1 MKQLPNCGTDGG
13 SGNQN
18 SCPSWH
24 RYGHKEDTCYAK
36 RDFVAG
42 RLLFIPPENVISK
55 RLKRYKEKLKLKSQ
69 RKYPGV
75 GRKMQQVEN
84 EETDVDNEM

>member
-24 RYGHKEDTCYAK
+24 RYGHKEDTYYAK
-36 RDFVAG
+36 RDFIAG
-42 RLLFIPPENVISK
+42 GPPKNVISK
-55 RLKRYKEKLKLKSQ
+55 RLKRYKDKLKLKSQ
-69 RKYPGV
+69 KKYLSA
-75 GRKMQQVEN
+75 GRKM
-84 EETDVDNEM
+84 